1 VTAHRHNSVRHTR
14 CQGGRY
20 RQQGMTRRG
29 RFSRSGDKS
38 NGLSAKEW
46 LAAAKLASLA
56 MAEAVWF
63 DLGAHR

>member
-1 VTAHRHNSVRHTR
+1 
-14 CQGGRY
+14 
-20 RQQGMTRRG
+20 MTRRG